1 MGQRIAEKE
10 IANFQFAAISR
21 WGGVT
26 PPYEQ
31 IGSIVVG
38 AVSLSG
44 MASSMRNT
52 SLLISPIVQ
61 TTLYLPPFSC
71 TVVRWTRG
79 AVVPAAYLHHG
90 VPGPYR
96 RFVRSMVLAGN
107 LL

>member
-10 IANFQFAAISR
+10 IANFQLAATSR
-21 WGGVT
+21 RGGIT

-52 SLLISPIVQ
+52 SLPMSAIEQ
-61 TTLYLPPFSC
+61 TTLNWPSFSC
-71 TVVRWTRG
+71 TVV
-79 AVVPAAYLHHG
+79 
-90 VPGPYR
+90 
-96 RFVRSMVLAGN
+96 FAGN